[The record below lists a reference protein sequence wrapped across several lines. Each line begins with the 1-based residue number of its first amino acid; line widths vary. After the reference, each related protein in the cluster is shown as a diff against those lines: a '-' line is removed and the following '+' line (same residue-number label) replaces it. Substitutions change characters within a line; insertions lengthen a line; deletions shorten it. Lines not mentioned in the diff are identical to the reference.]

1 MNKPSLLKD
10 VVSLLLLGA
19 IAYYL
24 LLVVAA

>member
-1 MNKPSLLKD
+1 MNKPSLLKN
-10 VVSLLLLGA
+10 VLSLLLLGA

>member
-1 MNKPSLLKD
+1 MNRPSLLKD
-10 VVSLLLLGA
+10 VVSMLLLGA